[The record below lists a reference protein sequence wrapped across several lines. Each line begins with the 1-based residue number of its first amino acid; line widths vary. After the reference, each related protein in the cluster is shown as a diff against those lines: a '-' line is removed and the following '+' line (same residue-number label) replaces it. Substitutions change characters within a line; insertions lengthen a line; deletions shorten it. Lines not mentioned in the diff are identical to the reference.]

1 MAGEITGVD
10 EVANALGELRT
21 ACPEAARQ
29 AMYACAQRCKQTAF
43 RYAPR
48 SPTMANASSTLR
60 RKKRSATRRYPGNLE
75 KSIECESDERHAS
88 VFVAMN
94 ALCVSKGG
102 FNYAKKIHD
111 ERGKT
116 WHNLGAGSIAKGGG
130 VGEKF
135 IERGIRDNLDWCRRT
150 LELKLKAVLSGKWKK

>member
-1 MAGEITGVD
+1 MAEITGI
-10 EVANALGELRT
+10 ETLNKALADLRGV
-21 ACPEAARQ
+21 CPAAARQ
-29 AMYACAQRCKQTAF
+29 AMFVCAERCKQTAV

-48 SPTMANASSTLR
+48 SPTMANHAKTLK
-60 RKKRSATRRYPGNLE
+60 RKKTTVSRKFPGNLE
-75 KSIECESDERHAS
+75 KSIECEYDEKHAS

-94 ALCVSKGG
+94 ALCVSKNG

-116 WHNLGAGSIAKGGG
+116 WQRLGAGSIAKGGK

-135 IERGIRDNLDWCRRT
+135 IERGIRDNADWCLRAIEGR
-150 LELKLKAVLSGKWKK
+150 LKAVLAGTWK